1 MITNP
6 RTLEQFD
13 AEYLAKIKPRVSNH
27 MIRKFLPK
35 VKHRTKHA
43 GDWPFNP
50 KGLMVDLVSNNI
62 SMKDSKFQ
70 ATFLDWMETPDY
82 NKFLNK
88 ESGEFVYAQVAKRG
102 NVPYVI
108 RKSDKMK
115 SLSDAIEGKIFDHPL
130 PGFRDRRMTRLL
142 LITLTFDQKQFTP
155 EKAWASLRSKPIEG
169 VETSYNLLNKL
180 NANISKIFGKHG
192 TLISKE
198 AQSNGYPAPHII
210 VVLDKPVMVKRHIG
224 KDGYVSWRLCDPCIL
239 NRIGKGDLMRKLYR
253 DNPRSAISKNP
264 IWKNGFIDFEGVVSE
279 EGSKSGRDATRYTF
293 KYLVKSVTEDG
304 AFCIKD
310 CNDISSVDN
319 KSLRTMLFTHLGNKC
334 FRTRDVSFGKG
345 FKECIGMLPE
355 APKVSS
361 DSVWKRIRTVNQ
373 FEYNWIQA
381 YNQAVSTV
389 KPANPL
395 QKEAIT

>member
-1 MITNP
+1 
-6 RTLEQFD
+6 
-13 AEYLAKIKPRVSNH
+13 

-389 KPANPL
+389 KPTNPL